1 MPGDSIFGNGSGS
14 GVFSPDSGSASL
26 AHAPAA
32 ASPVSAVDL
41 SFPGSTGAPSLPTAL
56 SAPSAAV
63 PVLLDIPAAAFP
75 APASPVENYSVANPR
90 AILAAHIASLEK
102 WALANERDARR
113 DMWSF
118 WALKIPAI
126 LAASAGGILAQY
138 GWASAGAIL
147 GVIASVSVIIDGI
160 YPRGMLHNT
169 HVRAVHDLRD
179 LTNHM
184 WVTLD
189 STAGP
194 ADEIVRTI
202 IRDSEKKRQEIAAYV
217 RDAEIALN
225 YKGPSSPS

>member
-1 MPGDSIFGNGSGS
+1 MPGDSLSGHGPGS
-14 GVFSPDSGSASL
+14 GVFAPDSGSSSVL
-26 AHAPAA
+26 HAPAA
-32 ASPVSAVDL
+32 ASPASPVDL
-41 SFPGSTGAPSLPTAL
+41 SFPGSLGAPSLPTAL

-63 PVLLDIPAAAFP
+63 PVPLEPLTAASPAAA
-75 APASPVENYSVANPR
+75 APVENYAVADPR
-90 AILAAHIASLEK
+90 AILAAHIASLER

-138 GWASAGAIL
+138 GWAPAGAIL

-225 YKGPSSPS
+225 YKGPSGPS